1 MAATRQGRLRFL
13 VATDVAARGIDI
25 SHLTHVINHDFP
37 ETAEQYVHR
46 TGRTGRAGRTGTA
59 IALVGP
65 KDIGNLYLLR
75 LTYKIRPI
83 EKQLPTA
90 GEIKTRAEMDLLQLF
105 VEAFAS
111 RQAHSDDLSLARRL
125 LTHDNAE
132 SIVAGLLRDHL
143 GARPGDPATEAAESR
158 RARNPPPE
166 PVVAPV
172 ASANSEAP
180 VAGEV
185 DLRSPASASQEVVG
199 RDQEDRFETPGFVQL
214 FVNVGR
220 REGLRSSDL
229 QKLLGSKGVEAEDT
243 GRIRVRD
250 RNTFVSVRKEAV
262 ERAIN
267 ALTGEAFG
275 GRVVVAE
282 VARGRG

>member
-1 MAATRQGRLRFL
+1 
-13 VATDVAARGIDI
+13 
-25 SHLTHVINHDFP
+25 
-37 ETAEQYVHR
+37 
-46 TGRTGRAGRTGTA
+46 
-59 IALVGP
+59 
-65 KDIGNLYLLR
+65 LR

-90 GEIKTRAEMDLLQLF
+90 GEMKTRAEMDLLQLF

-111 RQAHSDDLSLARRL
+111 RAAHSDDLSLARRL
-125 LTHDNAE
+125 LTHDDAE

-158 RARNPPPE
+158 RARNPPAEPMGHRPATSSVPAIPAPASIARTPE
-166 PVVAPV
+166 GSGHHGTSARTPEGSGHRETI
-172 ASANSEAP
+172 ASADSEAP
-180 VAGEV
+180 VAVEGV
-185 DLRSPASASQEVVG
+185 DLRSPTPPEVS

-229 QKLLGSKGVEAEDT
+229 QKLLGSKGVEAEET

-250 RNTFVSVRKEAV
+250 RNSFVSVRKEAV

-282 VARGRG
+282 VARSRG